1 MIKGGTVR
9 KCLFPVG
16 GLGTRFLPATKELP
30 KEMLPLLD
38 RPIISY
44 GVDEAVSS
52 GCTSIIFVTGR
63 NKTSIE
69 DYFDSSGELEQ
80 TLLERGNRSLYEL
93 IRDIPEKAQF
103 MSVRQPRPLGLGHAV
118 LCGECLC
125 SDSYFGIV
133 LPDDVMISETD
144 PVLSQLIHVHE
155 KYGGSVIAL
164 ERVRDEDVS
173 RYGIALV
180 SEEVEEGVF
189 RIMDLVE
196 KPAEKEAPSNLA
208 IMGRYVLSPRIFDYL
223 KVSGKGAGGEYQLT
237 DALKMMIEKE
247 ILWGYIYRGQRLDCG
262 TLHGWL
268 DATVRLAL
276 SRKELREVVEKALNK
291 EKLNTEHQDA

>member
-1 MIKGGTVR
+1 MTRNETVK

-80 TLLERGNRSLYEL
+80 TLLERGNSALYEL
-93 IRDIPEKAQF
+93 IKEIPEKAQF

-125 SDSYFGIV
+125 SDSFFGII
-133 LPDDVMISETD
+133 LPDDVMVSEEE

-155 KYGGSVIAL
+155 KHGGSVIAL
-164 ERVRDEDVS
+164 ERVGDEDVS

-180 SEEVEEGVF
+180 SEEIEEGVF
-189 RIMDLVE
+189 RILDLVE
-196 KPAEKEAPSNLA
+196 KPARENAPSNLA

-223 KVSGKGAGGEYQLT
+223 KVSGKGAGNEYQLT
-237 DALKMMIEKE
+237 DALKMMIKKE
-247 ILWGYIYRGQRLDCG
+247 TLWGYAYKGQRLDCG
-262 TLHGWL
+262 TLQGWL

-276 SRKELREVVEKALNK
+276 SRNELRVVVEKALS
-291 EKLNTEHQDA
+291 QDTLKT